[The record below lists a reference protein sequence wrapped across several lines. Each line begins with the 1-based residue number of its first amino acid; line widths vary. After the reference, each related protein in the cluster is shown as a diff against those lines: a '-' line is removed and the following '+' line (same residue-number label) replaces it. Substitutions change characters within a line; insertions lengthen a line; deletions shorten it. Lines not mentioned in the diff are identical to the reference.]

1 MDDAR
6 GVASY
11 RSIEPGVL
19 LGVALTSVVTLWLAT
34 SPGMSGGLVLCA
46 MTAGIWVGIAVAWL
60 IDVGYAASG
69 RTGSHLWRRLL
80 VAPVIVVT
88 VALLSLSLWPDR
100 LRFAVSRRALDRAAD
115 RVERGAHVTG
125 RVGRYTI
132 SSSMAEGG
140 TVTLMLAEGAFF
152 TWWELVR
159 SGVAPAN
166 STCSHLAAD
175 WYLCAEQFD

>member
-1 MDDAR
+1 VDDAK

-19 LGVALTSVVTLWLAT
+19 LGVALASVMTLWLAT
-34 SPGMSGGLVLCA
+34 SPGLSGGLVLCA

-80 VAPVIVVT
+80 VAPVIVVS
-88 VALLSLSLWPDR
+88 VAVLSLSLWPDR

-125 RVGRYTI
+125 RVGRYTV
-132 SSSMAEGG
+132 SSSTAEGD
-140 TVTLMLAEGAFF
+140 TVTLMLADGAFF

-159 SGVAPAN
+159 SGAAPAN
-166 STCSHLAAD
+166 ASCSHLAAD
-175 WYLCAEQFD
+175 WYLCTEQFD